1 MACGVQAKI
10 FQALF
15 STVSV
20 QILVT
25 FHGGMVALGYEWG
38 SMDHVRGEDLSPDH
52 AAHRDI
58 ADSMAK

>member
-1 MACGVQAKI
+1 M

-38 SMDHVRGEDLSPDH
+38 SMDHPRGRDASPDDRVH
-52 AAHRDI
+52 SEI
-58 ADSMAK
+58 ADSMAKYVHVVVSE

>member
-1 MACGVQAKI
+1 M
-10 FQALF
+10 
-15 STVSV
+15 SV

-38 SMDHVRGEDLSPDH
+38 SMDHPRGKDQCPDH

-58 ADSMAK
+58 AESMAR